1 MDSIRLNRI
10 RSMMKDEISVI
21 INRTLKDPR
30 VPIVTVTDVLMTKDA
45 KQATV
50 MISVLPIS
58 GSLSDPEITKIALD
72 ALNHAKGYL
81 KRELGGIM
89 GLRMMPDLLFKED
102 KGLEN
107 TLRVNELLNQLA
119 KEKKPDGESA

>member
-81 KRELGGIM
+81 KSELGGIM